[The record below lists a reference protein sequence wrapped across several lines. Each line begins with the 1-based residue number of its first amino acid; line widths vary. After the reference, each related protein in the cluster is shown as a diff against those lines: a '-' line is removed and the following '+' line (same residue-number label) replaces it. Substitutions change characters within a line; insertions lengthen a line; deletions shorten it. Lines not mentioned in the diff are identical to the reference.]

1 MSSYSTTVVIIIY
14 IFTLRFHLLVQDYNS
29 HSSPSFILLIDTEK
43 SFKQNLTW
51 SYKQFWDIEI
61 QTLLA
66 TVFFSEF
73 TLRPELS
80 NLAFHPW
87 YLRYNSS
94 SLSTICRSSASIFN
108 NTSSP
113 SPAFSTLQQND
124 WKKWYKCRRWV
135 EYPIKGK
142 DGSSHAQCIRLHH
155 L

>member
-1 MSSYSTTVVIIIY
+1 MFRTITV
-14 IFTLRFHLLVQDYNS
+14 TPLHLLFCLLTLKKFQTESYLILYTVLRYRNS
-29 HSSPSFILLIDTEK
+29 DAFSNS
-43 SFKQNLTW
+43 
-51 SYKQFWDIEI
+51 
-61 QTLLA
+61 
-66 TVFFSEF
+66 FFSEF